1 MSRSAPVVPAALL
14 AFALILSACTGGGAK
29 GTSGSNGGYRDSF
42 AVLRPSG
49 RG

>member
-1 MSRSAPVVPAALL
+1 MEYSHSDND
-14 AFALILSACTGGGAK
+14 LIK
-29 GTSGSNGGYRDSF
+29 QPIGYRDSF

>member
-1 MSRSAPVVPAALL
+1 MATRALQEYYSGAIGLDELGHRLEKDGNLVL
-14 AFALILSACTGGGAK
+14 AR
-29 GTSGSNGGYRDSF
+29 YRDSF